1 MKKAF
6 VILTLIVATAT
17 FSTAQ
22 EKALSGKYAGSNTL
36 TLFDS
41 TGVYMEESGL
51 SHVVSHKCIEMYSY
65 KGCSNYSTYKIDYD
79 PLSAYCDIERVLVH
93 RASGRTDT
101 LVWPEREG
109 NIPVYDYIAPAR
121 LIYWGS
127 SQKMVEIGRL
137 DLGDKLEVWTYKKGY
152 TYALL
157 QDEVPSL
164 NATFAGLP
172 DNDDRYVPPMR
183 GHYYDIV
190 PFWSDQPVQKKVY
203 QLNILDSKK
212 LQYQVYVKGIAYN
225 DQLDIRREAA
235 DEAGRSL
242 YTFQN
247 KQDIMPL
254 KREPRALANNDIQC
268 KLLLSTSPDWQ
279 AKSRWFFG
287 VNEDYGSFKATPEVQ
302 KKVNE
307 LLRGCETEMDSI
319 SRLTHWVADNIRYA
333 GISMGPGE
341 GFTLHSQKMNYTDR
355 CGVCKDKASTLI
367 GFLRAAGFKAYAAMT
382 MAGERIDR
390 IPADQFNHSVC
401 AVQLRNGEFVMLDP
415 TWVPNVRELWS
426 SAEQQQGYLIGTA
439 EGCDLMETPISPA
452 EKHYIRIIGESMI
465 DNDGT
470 LMGTLTVT
478 AEGQSDAAV
487 RGIFSARQ
495 SEWRHNVEREF
506 LAIAPT
512 AEILDIEYSDP
523 DGYLDHPVSITYRYR
538 IPNYATVDKNTV
550 SFIPLSARNIFRRAM
565 GHLNFNLTPE
575 TRTQPFSDRCS
586 RLVDIRETITLPF
599 APSRLHYPMVD
610 GIANPAASFGCGFQ
624 MEGNVLSFGE
634 QAVFGKRVYE
644 AEDWP
649 AFRASAKAQMQ
660 VSQTPV
666 ILTK

>member
-6 VILTLIVATAT
+6 VFLTLIAATAS
-17 FSTAQ
+17 FATAQ
-22 EKALSGKYAGSNTL
+22 QKALPGKYAGSNTL

-41 TGVYMEESGL
+41 TGVYMEETGL
-51 SHVVSHKCIEMYSY
+51 SHILNHKCIEMYSFT
-65 KGCSNYSTYKIDYD
+65 GCASYSTYKIDYD
-79 PLSAYCDIERVLVH
+79 PLSAYCNIERVLVH
-93 RASGRTDT
+93 HTNGHTDT
-101 LVWPEREG
+101 LLWPGHEN
-109 NIPVYDYIAPAR
+109 NIPVYDYVAPASM
-121 LIYWGS
+121 IYWGA
-127 SQKMVEIGRL
+127 SQKMVEIGHL
-137 DLGDKLEVWTYKKGY
+137 DLGDRLEVWTYKKGY

-157 QDEVPSL
+157 QDGSNGLNEV
-164 NATFAGLP
+164 FAALP
-172 DNDDRYVPPMR
+172 DNDDRYIPPMR

-190 PFWSDQPVQKKVY
+190 PFWSDQPVQHKVY
-203 QLNILDSKK
+203 QLNILDSKS
-212 LQYQVYVKGIAYN
+212 LQYKVYNGELDVK
-225 DQLDIRREAA
+225 REAA

-242 YTFQN
+242 YTFSN
-247 KQDIMPL
+247 KEDIMPL

-287 VNEDYGSFKATPEVQ
+287 VNEDYGSFTATPEVQ

-307 LLRGCETEMDSI
+307 ILRGATTELDSI
-319 SRLTHWVADNIRYA
+319 SALTHWVADNIRYA

-341 GFTLHSQKMNYTDR
+341 GFTLHNQQMNFTDR

-401 AVQLRNGEFVMLDP
+401 AVQKRDGSFLMLDP

-439 EGCDLMETPISPA
+439 EGCDLMETPVSPA
-452 EKHYIRIIGESMI
+452 ENHYLRILGESTI
-465 DNDGT
+465 DKE
-470 LMGTLTVT
+470 GTLTGTLTIT

-487 RGIFSARQ
+487 RGVFSARQ
-495 SEWRHNVEREF
+495 SEWRSNLELELLRV
-506 LAIAPT
+506 APN
-512 AEILDIEYSDP
+512 AEILDIQYSDP

-538 IPNYATVDKNTV
+538 IPHYAAVDKTTI
-550 SFIPLSARNIFRRAM
+550 SFIPLSARNLFRRAM

-575 TRTQPFSDRCS
+575 TRTQPFADRCS

-599 APSRLHYPMVD
+599 EPKMLHYPMVD
-610 GIANPAASFGCGFQ
+610 GIADPAASFGCGFQ
-624 MEGNVLSFGE
+624 MEGNKLSFGE
-634 QAVFGKRVYE
+634 QAVFGKRLYE
-644 AEDWP
+644 ASDWP
-649 AFRASAKAQMQ
+649 AFRASARAQVM
-660 VSQTPV
+660 VSETPV

>member
-6 VILTLIVATAT
+6 VFLTLIAATAT
-17 FSTAQ
+17 FAAAQ
-22 EKALSGKYAGSNTL
+22 QKALPGKYAGSNTI

-51 SHVVSHKCIEMYSY
+51 SHVLTHKCIEMYSF
-65 KGCSNYSTYKIDYD
+65 KGCSDYSTYKIDYD
-79 PLSAYCDIERVLVH
+79 PLSAYCDIERVLIH
-93 RASGRTDT
+93 RQATGKTDT
-101 LVWPEREG
+101 LLWPGHDG
-109 NIPVYDYIAPAR
+109 NITVYDYVAPAR
-121 LIYWGS
+121 MIYWGS
-127 SQKMVEIGRL
+127 SQKMVQVGRL
-137 DLGDKLEVWTYKKGY
+137 NLGDKLEVWTYKKGY

-157 QDEVPSL
+157 QDEHPSL
-164 NATFAGLP
+164 NGTFATLP

-190 PFWSDQPVQKKVY
+190 PFWGDQPIKSKVY
-203 QLNILDSKK
+203 QLNILDSKNV
-212 LQYQVYVKGIAYN
+212 QYKVYNGELTIK
-225 DQLDIRREAA
+225 REAA
-235 DEAGRSL
+235 NEEGRSL

-247 KQDIMPL
+247 KEDIMPL

-287 VNEDYGSFKATPEVQ
+287 VNEDYGSFIPTPEVQ

-307 LLRGCETEMDSI
+307 LVRGCKTELDSI
-319 SRLTHWVADNIRYA
+319 SALTHWVADNIRYA

-341 GFTLHSQKMNYTDR
+341 GFTLHSAEMNFTDR

-401 AVQLRNGEFVMLDP
+401 AVQLRNGQFLMLDP

-452 EKHYIRIIGESMI
+452 ENHYLRIIGESAI
-465 DNDGT
+465 D
-470 LMGTLTVT
+470 MEGTLTGT
-478 AEGQSDAAV
+478 LTISAEGQSDASV
-487 RGIFSARQ
+487 RSVFSAPQSQWRQ
-495 SEWRHNVEREF
+495 NLELELLRV
-506 LAIAPT
+506 APT
-512 AEILDIEYSDP
+512 AEILDIQYNDP
-523 DGYLDHPVSITYRYR
+523 DHYLEHPVSITYHYR
-538 IPNYATVDKNTV
+538 IPHYATVDKEV
-550 SFIPLSARNIFRRAM
+550 ISFIPLSARNLFSRAM
-565 GHLNFNLTPE
+565 SHLYFNLTPE
-575 TRTQPFSDRCS
+575 TRTQPFADRCS
-586 RLVDIRETITLPF
+586 RLVDIREIVTLPY
-599 APSRLHYPMVD
+599 APSQFHYPMVD
-610 GIANPAASFGCGFQ
+610 GIADPAASFGCGFQ
-624 MEGNVLSFGE
+624 MEGNKLSFGE
-634 QAVFGKRVYE
+634 QAVFSKRLYE
-644 AEDWP
+644 ASDWP
-649 AFRASAKAQMQ
+649 AFRASAKAQIQ